1 AEECFFERAPD
12 RAVAGTIDN
21 AEFYDPV
28 LQQPQGPACASLGR
42 LGTGQGNQ
50 LGLLLAVKNPS
61 NGRHRARLAAQ
72 HGLEAFFH
80 QLFAHLV
87 NHGWAGFQSFD
98 DPVVAPPFA
107 SFRDISLQ
115 QDPRLQY
122 PARRAL
128 SFPNQRFKPFAFL
141 AAQPHN
147 ILLYRNLLR
156 SHDCLPRQSL
166 ATKANHQILSNW
178 LKRATSCRS
187 QAGARPV
194 SLPLAPSRPLP
205 MMLGSLHQIRT
216 IWILN

>member
-1 AEECFFERAPD
+1 MPSSTTLFSNNRKVQRARPLGGLEQ
-12 RAVAGTIDN
+12 AKAIS
-21 AEFYDPV
+21 
-28 LQQPQGPACASLGR
+28 LASLSPSKIRATAGIARGLR
-42 LGTGQGNQ
+42 LNT
-50 LGLLLAVKNPS
+50 AF
-61 NGRHRARLAAQ
+61 
-72 HGLEAFFH
+72 EAFFH
-80 QLFAHLV
+80 QLFAHPV

-107 SFRDISLQ
+107 SFRDIGLQ

-166 ATKANHQILSNW
+166 ATKANH
-178 LKRATSCRS
+178 
-187 QAGARPV
+187 
-194 SLPLAPSRPLP
+194 
-205 MMLGSLHQIRT
+205 
-216 IWILN
+216 